1 MTYIGTARNVRE
13 LVKLLDNIHGSALLE
28 SKGLDESFSYV
39 EVWYDA
45 EIDTV
50 IIK

>member
-1 MTYIGTARNVRE
+1 MKFIGTARNVME
-13 LVKLLDNIHGSALLE
+13 LVKVLENVHGSALLE

-39 EVWYDA
+39 EVWYDYT
-45 EIDTV
+45 IDTV